1 MKVTRK
7 IEGCFEGV
15 LRVSQG
21 SFMEEKVSRMFQG
34 CFMIFKGVSR
44 VFQGSFKK
52 TFKVFQKSFMLH
64 GTHRS
69 FPSRR
74 RACLFNSKIHL
85 DFLSLIVQFI

>member
-15 LRVSQG
+15 LGCFKEFSRVFHE
-21 SFMEEKVSRMFQG
+21 SFMGEEVSRMFQG
-34 CFMIFKGVSR
+34 CFMIFKDVSR
-44 VFQGSFKK
+44 VFQESFKK
-52 TFKVFQKSFMLH
+52 SFKVFQKSFKLQ

-74 RACLFNSKIHL
+74 RACYCMIKYFG
-85 DFLSLIVQFI
+85 